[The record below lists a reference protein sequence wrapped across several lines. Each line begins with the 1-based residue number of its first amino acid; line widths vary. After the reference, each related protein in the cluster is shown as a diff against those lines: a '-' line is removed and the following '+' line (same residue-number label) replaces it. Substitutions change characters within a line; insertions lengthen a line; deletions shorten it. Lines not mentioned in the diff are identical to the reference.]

1 MKRAIVGLMAGTALA
16 TGAFAFGSA
25 AFAQTAAQGDG
36 TGLETIVVTAR
47 KTAEP
52 LQQVPLAITAF
63 TSRDLVRRGIRE
75 AADLSSVT
83 PGLMIEK
90 DQGRRLDRPVIR
102 GQSNV
107 LGVPNV
113 ASFIDG
119 VYIPDSLF
127 ATELAFIDRVEVI
140 KGPQSALYGRQTFA
154 GAISYITKQPTET
167 PERMIRLTGA
177 QYGEFNGLG
186 TVSGPLTS
194 NLYGQASI
202 NYYTYAGHFRNNAPG
217 DPSNGR
223 KIGGEKT
230 IGGTFGLL
238 FKPTDKFEATLKGTI
253 AHNDDEHETMALQ
266 RASKNNCF
274 LNKGTQYYCGEIHI
288 SPSDLSLNLDS
299 VAGGGVSRSTER
311 ASLNMQYDAGF
322 AKLTSI
328 SGYNHSE
335 ELRNAD
341 TDFINLN
348 VAAQQVGDSID
359 TEGYSQE
366 FRAVT
371 DASKRISG
379 LAGVYYFHGDT
390 ANARYRFNPGVKTD
404 NGAVIVDNYAAFGL
418 IRARVTDKLTATA
431 EVRVAEDKLKLIGG
445 AAKFNL
451 RGNFKSTN
459 PRFTIDYQATPG
471 FLLYGLIA
479 KGNKPGGFN
488 ADARLAPNQLAY
500 GEEHAWNYEAGFKSD
515 WLEKRLRVNVSAY
528 HIAWSNQQLTQATL
542 LPALGTSVTYI
553 LNIGELEVNGA
564 ELEVQGQLD
573 RHLSLRATYSYAGSK
588 YTNATDI
595 EVGTLTGNPSING
608 NMAPNAPRV
617 QWSLGGYAWLPAFND
632 YRWFLDASYSFRS
645 RKYDQV
651 GNFAY
656 VDGRGTGN
664 INLGLDM
671 GKSTLTLFV
680 RNVGNNLDSLA
691 VTRYVDFGNLNRRG
705 FLGTIPRPRQFGL
718 TYELNF

>member
-1 MKRAIVGLMAGTALA
+1 MTGLMACTALA
-16 TGAFAFGSA
+16 SGALAFGSM
-25 AFAQTAAQGDG
+25 AFAQTE
-36 TGLETIVVTAR
+36 TGQLETIVVTAR

-63 TSRDLVRRGIRE
+63 TAQDMVRRGVRE
-75 AADLSSVT
+75 AADLSSIT

-107 LGVPNV
+107 LGVPNA

-127 ATELAFIDRVEVI
+127 ATELAFVERVEVI
-140 KGPQSALYGRQTFA
+140 KGPQSALYGRQTFS
-154 GAISYITKQPTET
+154 GAISYITKQPTT
-167 PERMIRLTGA
+167 TTERMIRLTGA
-177 QYGEFNGLG
+177 QYGEFNGLA
-186 TVSGPLTS
+186 TISGPLTS
-194 NLYGQASI
+194 NLFGQASL
-202 NYYTYAGHFRNNAPG
+202 NYYTYAGHFKNNAPG

-238 FKPTDKFEATLKGTI
+238 YKPTDQFQATFKGTI
-253 AHNDDEHETMALQ
+253 AHNDDDHETMALQ

-274 LNKGTQYYCGEIHI
+274 LNRGTQYYCGEIHI

-299 VAGGGVSRSTER
+299 VGGGGVSRDTER
-311 ASLNMQYDAGF
+311 ASLNMVYDAGV
-322 AKLTSI
+322 ATVTSI
-328 SGYNHSE
+328 TGFNHSFE
-335 ELRNAD
+335 SRKAD

-348 VAAQQVGDSID
+348 VAAQQVND
-359 TEGYSQE
+359 TINTKGWSQE
-366 FRAVT
+366 LRATT
-371 DASKRISG
+371 DAAKRVSA
-379 LAGVYYFHGDT
+379 LAGVYYFHGNT
-390 ANARYRFNPGVKTD
+390 RNWRYRYNPGIQTD
-404 NGAVIVDNYAAFGL
+404 NGAIIVDNYAAFGL
-418 IRARVTDKLTATA
+418 LRLRATDKLTGTA
-431 EVRVAEDKLKLIGG
+431 EVRVATDELKLVGG
-445 AAKFNL
+445 AANFNLSGKFN
-451 RGNFKSTN
+451 STN
-459 PRFTIDYQATPG
+459 PRFTLDYQATPN
-471 FLLYGLIA
+471 FLVYGLIA

-500 GEEHAWNYEAGFKSD
+500 GEESAWNYEAGFKSE
-515 WLEKRLRVNVSAY
+515 WFEHRLRLNVAAF
-528 HIAWSNQQLTQATL
+528 HIDWSNQQLTQATL

-564 ELEVQGQLD
+564 ELELQGQVD
-573 RHLSLRATYSYAGSK
+573 RHVTLRATYSLAESK

-608 NMAPNAPRV
+608 NMAPNAPRI
-617 QWSLGGYAWLPAFND
+617 QWSAGVYAWVPAFND
-632 YRWFLDASYSFRS
+632 YRWFVDASYSFRS

-656 VDGRGTGN
+656 VDGRGN
-664 INLGLDM
+664 ANLQLGLDM
-671 GKSTLTLFV
+671 GKSSLILFV
-680 RNVGNNLDSLA
+680 RNAFNNLDSLA

-705 FLGTIPRPRQFGL
+705 FLGTIPRPRQIGL